1 MKTLL
6 EKHVLSV
13 LLILILNVSFVCF
26 AYAADGS
33 AGGLLTADRYDNLQL
48 EKKLDLMIIKE
59 NRDLLN
65 NKAVMD
71 YFILMN
77 ECNSGT
83 SNAIMSFN
91 NEFDYPKYVQFYK
104 EHYGEICN
112 VVKNKIT
119 IELGPVELG
128 KYNQQSNSFSFV
140 FSEGISEHVLK
151 EINLTQTSTRAVFCK
166 GFSTS
171 QTPMFIGY
179 SVTVPEMKFKD
190 FPMDEASARA
200 YVEGNG
206 AKMRLVKFIV
216 EIVLLKTPTLSFS
229 EFTKPSG
236 KLANFSGKIVKVTAV
251 NANGK
256 ADLNVVLY
264 SE

>member
-6 EKHVLSV
+6 EKSLLSV

-26 AYAADGS
+26 GYAADGS
-33 AGGLLTADRYDNLQL
+33 AGGLLTAERYDELQL
-48 EKKLDLMIIKE
+48 QNKLDLMIIKE
-59 NRDLLN
+59 NRDLLDD
-65 NKAVMD
+65 KAVMN
-71 YFILMN
+71 YFIVMN

-83 SNAIMSFN
+83 SNAIKSFN

-104 EHYGEICN
+104 ESYGEICN
-112 VVKNKIT
+112 AVKNKIT

-140 FSEGISEHVLK
+140 FPEGISEHVLK
-151 EINLTQTSTRAVFCK
+151 EISLAHASTRAVFCK
-166 GFSTS
+166 GFSTY
-171 QTPMFIGY
+171 QTPGFSGY
-179 SVTVPEMKFKD
+179 SVTVPEMKLKD
-190 FPMDEASARA
+190 FPMDEISART

-206 AKMRLVKFIV
+206 SKTRLVKFIV
-216 EIVLLKTPTLSFS
+216 EIVLLKTPKVSFA
-229 EFTKPSG
+229 EFTKPFG
-236 KLANFSGKIVKVTAV
+236 KLANFSGKIVKITAV